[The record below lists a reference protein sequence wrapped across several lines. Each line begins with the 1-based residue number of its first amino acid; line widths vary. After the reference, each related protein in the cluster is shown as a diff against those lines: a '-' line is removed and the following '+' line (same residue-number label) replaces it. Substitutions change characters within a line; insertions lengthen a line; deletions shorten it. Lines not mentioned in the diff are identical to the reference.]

1 MIVNKRY
8 PAKSLN
14 KYINCMIYYILYFLF
29 SIFFN
34 YAEHPKAK
42 NKFNKD
48 SFKMRCCLQD
58 VSTFFMSKNNC
69 FIVKKQLSFE
79 DHCSLI
85 SDDLY
90 SSTTTCVECLKMAE
104 KLKHSKI
111 LLGVFFTSTVTLLG
125 VIIFYKINKFKKGM
139 NSLIEDE
146 VSLATVCSDK
156 NENLRTPIKLTDS
169 INDNTELTI
178 LAELKKFEDNLMFT
192 RKGITLGNLATEFQ
206 TNVKYFKEHRADNF
220 KSYINNLRINYI
232 VNKVKNDPSF
242 KRYKLSYLAE
252 LSGFPTAS
260 SFTKTFKDIIGTTP
274 SLYFSQIKDDEN

>member
-1 MIVNKRY
+1 
-8 PAKSLN
+8 
-14 KYINCMIYYILYFLF
+14 
-29 SIFFN
+29 
-34 YAEHPKAK
+34 
-42 NKFNKD
+42 
-48 SFKMRCCLQD
+48 
-58 VSTFFMSKNNC
+58 MSKNNC
-69 FIVKKQLSFE
+69 FIVKKQLFFE

-90 SSTTTCVECLKMAE
+90 SSTTTCVECLKMVE

-206 TNVKYFKEHRADNF
+206 TNVKYLSAIIKEHRADNF